1 MIARSP
7 GKKRTV
13 IERASFKTLDLEP
26 VWFETLEHIG
36 YTEMTPIQQ
45 EALPLLLA
53 GRDLVGHADTGTGKT
68 AAFGLALLQN
78 ITPASQLPGALVLCP
93 TRELADQIAAEL
105 RRLAWALPNTN
116 VVTLCGG
123 RPTYND
129 RVTLGHGVDVVV
141 GTPGRVLAHLQSG
154 DLDLS
159 EVATVVLDESDRML
173 DMGFIEDVSEIV
185 GYAPADR
192 QTILMS
198 ATMSED
204 VQQISDRLLEDP
216 AFVSVVKKDA
226 APDIEQFLWDAKSIG
241 RLETLKR
248 LLGKRDPDAAI
259 IFCNERV
266 TCDEVTEALERAGH
280 SVRVMHGGLEQRERD
295 DVLEL
300 FSNGSLRILVATNV
314 AARGIDISELD
325 AVINYEL
332 PYDAKSYVHR
342 IGRTGRAG
350 EHGIALTIV
359 EGERHRD
366 LETYDEALALA
377 PRLDASEL
385 PTPGTPR
392 PAVMRTI
399 AIRGGRK
406 DKLRPGD
413 IVGALTK
420 DVGLPGDVIGNINV
434 KDRITFVAIEREHAS
449 KAHEGIKYGQIKGR
463 KFGVFFL

>member
-1 MIARSP
+1 M
-7 GKKRTV
+7 
-13 IERASFKTLDLEP
+13 LDQ
-26 VWFETLEHIG
+26 VG
-36 YTEMTPIQQ
+36 YATMTPIQA
-45 EALPLLLA
+45 EALPLLLQ
-53 GRDLVGHADTGTGKT
+53 GRDLIGHADTGTGKT
-68 AAFGLALLQN
+68 AAFGLALLQK
-78 ITPASQLPGALVLCP
+78 ISPASQLPGALVLAP
-93 TRELADQIAAEL
+93 TRELAEQIAVEL
-105 RRLAWALPNTN
+105 RKLARALPNTN
-116 VVTLCGG
+116 IVTLCGG

-129 RVTLGHGVDVVV
+129 RVALGHGVDVVV
-141 GTPGRVLAHLQSG
+141 GTPGRVLAHLQGG

-159 EVATVVLDESDRML
+159 QVATVVLDESDRML

-185 GYAPADR
+185 SYAPAER

-204 VQQISDRLLEDP
+204 VRQISEQLLRDP
-216 AFVSVVKKDA
+216 ALVSVVTKEA
-226 APDIEQFLWDAKSIG
+226 APDIEQFLWDAKGIG
-241 RLETLKR
+241 RLETLLR
-248 LLGKRDPDAAI
+248 LLGHRDPDAAI
-259 IFCNERV
+259 VFCNERT

-300 FSNGSLRILVATNV
+300 FSNGSIRILVATNV

-366 LETYDEALALA
+366 LEIYDEALASA
-377 PRLDASEL
+377 PRQDASTL
-385 PTPGTPR
+385 PLPLTPR
-392 PAVMRTI
+392 AADMRTI

-413 IVGALTK
+413 IVGALTG
-420 DVGLPGDVIGNINV
+420 DVGLPGDAIGNITI
-434 KDRITFVAIEREHAS
+434 KDRIAFVAVKRALARD
-449 KAHEGIKYGQIKGR
+449 AHQGLKHGQIKGKR
-463 KFGVFFL
+463 FGVFYL